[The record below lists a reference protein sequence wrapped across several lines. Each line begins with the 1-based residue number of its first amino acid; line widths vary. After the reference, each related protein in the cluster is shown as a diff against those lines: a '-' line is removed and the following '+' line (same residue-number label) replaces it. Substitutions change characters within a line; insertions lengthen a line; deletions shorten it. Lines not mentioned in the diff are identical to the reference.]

1 MDNLTS
7 QPVNNLEALQ
17 SLVGGTPHPIV
28 PQKIFDH
35 IEEKASGF
43 MAKSGFLLLSTS
55 DSKGRQDVSPKG
67 DAPGFIWQEDSQ
79 TIWIPDRPG
88 NKLAFGLKN
97 ILENPQ
103 VGLLFLLPGTQETL
117 RINGRAEIHASTA
130 IRSKL
135 SARGKPA
142 VVAIRV
148 AVEECFFHCAKA
160 LKRSQLWNSE
170 EWPERYAISFGEL
183 LAPRTG
189 GKSKAEEID
198 RMVEQDYREGL

>member
-1 MDNLTS
+1 MNDLTS
-7 QPVNNLEALQ
+7 QPVKDLDDLQ
-17 SLVGGTPHPIV
+17 SLVGGMPHPIV

-43 MAKSGFLLLSTS
+43 IAKSGFVLLSTS
-55 DSKGRQDVSPKG
+55 DVKGHQDVSPKG
-67 DAPGFIWQEDSQ
+67 AAPGFVWQEDSR

-117 RINGRAEIHASTA
+117 RINGLAEIHASSS

-160 LKRSQLWNSE
+160 LKRSELWNYE
-170 EWPERYAISFGEL
+170 KWPERYAISFGEL
-183 LAPRTG
+183 LAPKTG
-189 GKSKAEEID
+189 GRNNAKEID
-198 RMVEQDYREGL
+198 QMVEQDYREGL